1 MTDECGY
8 TVVKCVSNEPKPK
21 YHPMSHAL
29 HANLSRFY
37 FIYYF
42 FVGAFVPYWGLYL
55 QSEHFSAADIGIL
68 MSLFQI
74 SRIFAPNLWGWLA
87 DHTKQR
93 VKWIQL
99 TALLGLLGFI
109 AVFWAHGF
117 FWFFFVMA
125 ALSLFTSS
133 TLPLSESLTLAHLAT
148 TNGHYS
154 RIRMWGSLG
163 FIVASVILGFAIDVY
178 GIKSLLWFLLAVQI
192 ILFALTFKLPEATIA
207 PHDDDHFSFLDI
219 IKNPTV
225 IALLLG
231 CALMV
236 TAHGVLYNFYSI
248 YLAQHGYSKKVIG
261 LLWSLGVV
269 CEIVVFMLMPKIMAR
284 FSLKNIM
291 LVSLGLAVLRFSLIG
306 VAVDNILLLLIAQS
320 LHAATFG
327 SFHAAS
333 VEVITQFFNGRH
345 QARGQAIYNSVAY
358 GVGGTIGGLAGGYA
372 LQYLGGETTFL
383 LAAAFPLAG
392 LIVIALG
399 LKLTQTH
406 GRAGMFS

>member
-1 MTDECGY
+1 MLSR
-8 TVVKCVSNEPKPK
+8 K
-21 YHPMSHAL
+21 L

-37 FIYYF
+37 FVYYF

-55 QSEHFSAADIGIL
+55 QSEQFSAADIGIL

-87 DHTKQR
+87 DHTGKR
-93 VKWIQL
+93 VTWIKL
-99 TALLGLLGFI
+99 TALLGLVGFT
-109 AVFWAHGF
+109 AVFWAHSF
-117 FWFFFVMA
+117 FWLFFVMA

-163 FIVASVILGFAIDVY
+163 FIVASVVLGFTIDGY
-178 GIKSLLWFLLAVQI
+178 GIKSLLWFLLGVQVA
-192 ILFALTFKLPEATIA
+192 LLVLTFKLPEATIA
-207 PHDDDHFSFLDI
+207 PHEDDHFSFLTI

-269 CEIVVFMLMPKIMAR
+269 CEIIVFMLMPKIMAR

-291 LVSLGLAVLRFSLIG
+291 LLSLALAVLRFSLIG
-306 VAVDNILLLLIAQS
+306 VAVDNLLLLLIAQS

-358 GVGGTIGGLAGGYA
+358 GVGGTIGGLSGGFA
-372 LQYLGGETTFL
+372 LQYLGGETTFV

-392 LIVIALG
+392 FIVIALG

-406 GRAGMFS
+406 GRAGLFS

>member
-1 MTDECGY
+1 
-8 TVVKCVSNEPKPK
+8 
-21 YHPMSHAL
+21 MSHAL
-29 HANLSRFY
+29 HFNLSRFY

-55 QSEHFSAADIGIL
+55 EAEKFSPADIGIL

-74 SRIFAPNLWGWLA
+74 SRIFAPNFWGWLA
-87 DHTKQR
+87 DHTAKR
-93 VKWIQL
+93 VVWIKL
-99 TALLGLLGFI
+99 TAVLGLLGFV

-117 FWFFFVMA
+117 WAIFLVMA

-163 FIVASVILGFAIDVY
+163 FIVASVVLGYVTEAY
-178 GIKSLLWFLLAVQI
+178 GIHSLLWFLLAVQI
-192 ILFALTFKLPEATIA
+192 VLFALTFKLPEAKIA
-207 PHDDDHFSFLDI
+207 PHAHDKFSI
-219 IKNPTV
+219 WQVVKQPNV

-248 YLAQHGYSKKVIG
+248 YLGQHGYSKSTIG
-261 LLWSLGVV
+261 LLWSVGVI
-269 CEIVVFMLMPKIMAR
+269 CEIGIFMLMPKIMAR
-284 FSLKNIM
+284 FSLKKI
-291 LVSLGLAVLRFSLIG
+291 LLTSLALAVIRFSLIG
-306 VAVDNILLLLIAQS
+306 VAIDSLLMIVLAQT

-333 VEVITQFFNGRH
+333 VEVVTQFFNGRH
-345 QARGQAIYNSVAY
+345 QAKGQAIYNSVAY
-358 GVGGTIGGLAGGYA
+358 GVGGTVGGVAGGFG
-372 LQYLGGETTFL
+372 LQYLGRLADYFGWPYSSGQITFM
-383 LAAAFPLAG
+383 LAAIFPLIG
-392 LIVIALG
+392 FLVIGLG
-399 LKLTQTH
+399 LKLTPHNQTQ
-406 GRAGMFS
+406 GMFR